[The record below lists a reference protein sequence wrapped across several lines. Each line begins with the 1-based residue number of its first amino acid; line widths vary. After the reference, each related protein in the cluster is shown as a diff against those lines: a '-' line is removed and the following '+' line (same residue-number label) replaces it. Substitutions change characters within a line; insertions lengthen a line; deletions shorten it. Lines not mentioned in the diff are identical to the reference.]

1 MDEIRADMK
10 GDWNRRA
17 LENARLYIA
26 TNNWES
32 EEIFERSG
40 ESDARMFF
48 EGEENKLL
56 TEDAVLVNIGCGIGR
71 MDRYLAPRVGRHIG
85 LDVSGEM
92 VALASKR
99 LSGLKNAEFIE
110 GDGWTLKPLQDDLAD
125 IIISCHTF
133 QHVLPAVAASYFK
146 DVFRVLKPGGSFLFH
161 VPEDPG
167 SHPLDLPDDDT
178 VGMRFYKEEDFMH
191 QLSRLGYEWIS
202 CRRHRVEAS
211 GLTFDQ
217 IRPWVR
223 KPSGA
228 G

>member
-40 ESDARMFF
+40 ESDARLFF

-71 MDRYLAPRVGRHIG
+71 MDRYLAPKVGRLIG
-85 LDVSGEM
+85 TDVSGEM

-99 LSGLKNAEFIE
+99 LNDLKNVEFVE

-125 IIISCHTF
+125 IVISCNTF
-133 QHVLPAVAASYFK
+133 QHVLPQVAASYFK

-167 SHPLDLPDDDT
+167 NHPLDLPDDDT
-178 VGMRFYKEEDFMH
+178 VGMRFYKEEDLMR
-191 QLSRLGYEWIS
+191 QLTGIGYEWIS

-211 GLTFDQ
+211 GLTIDQ

-223 KPSGA
+223 KPAGSG
-228 G
+228 